1 MKHILTFLIQSIVM
15 LVIYPVTFI
24 IGSWDLKF
32 TTLKEFHSLYM
43 KSYKVFINK
52 ISGKRVYVLR
62 ETF

>member
-1 MKHILTFLIQSIVM
+1 MKHILVFLIQSIVM
-15 LVIYPVTFI
+15 MFMYPVLFI

-32 TTLKEFHSLYM
+32 SSLKEFHSLYM

>member
-1 MKHILTFLIQSIVM
+1 MKHILTFLIQSVVM

-52 ISGKRVYVLR
+52 ISGKRVYVLHQR
-62 ETF
+62 F